1 MIISASRRTD
11 IPAFYS
17 GWLVNRLR
25 AGYVLVRNPMNH
37 ALISKVILSPDVVDC
52 IVFWT
57 KDPLDMLGRL
67 DTIDEMGYR
76 YYFQFTLTP
85 YDRSVERGLRDKEEI
100 IGTFCELSDRIGKE
114 RVVWRYDPIIL
125 NDTYGPEYHREQF
138 ARLCERLAGYTDQCV
153 ISFVDRYPKLRTDVV
168 KEIGRDEMAEL
179 ASMISSAAEGCGIT
193 VKACCE
199 GSFLNEYGIG
209 QAHCI
214 DKTLI
219 ERICGYSLDIKKDRN
234 QRDSCGCYES
244 VDIGVYNTCR
254 NGCMYCYANYSDV
267 SVARNAAKHDPNGE
281 LLVGLVGDD
290 EKITLREP
298 KSHKSGQL
306 SLFGEAR

>member
-25 AGYVLVRNPMNH
+25 AGYVLTRNPMNYSRVSR
-37 ALISKVILSPDVVDC
+37 IILSPEVVDC

-57 KDPLDMLGRL
+57 KDPLNMLDKL
-67 DTIDEMGYR
+67 DIIDDMGYR

-85 YDRSVERGLRDKEEI
+85 YDRSVETGLRDKEEI
-100 IGTFCELSDRIGKE
+100 TRTFCELSGRIGKE
-114 RVVWRYDPIIL
+114 RVIWRYDPIIL
-125 NDTYGPEYHREQF
+125 NDVYSPEYHREQF
-138 ARLCERLAGYTDQCV
+138 SRLCSRLGRYADQCV
-153 ISFVDRYPKLRTDVV
+153 ISFVDKYPKLRTDAIR
-168 KEIGRDEMAEL
+168 EISMDEMAEIGR
-179 ASMISSAAEGCGIT
+179 MISSVAGDFGVT

-199 GSFLNEYGIG
+199 GSFLQAYGIG

-219 ERICGYSLDIKKDRN
+219 EKICGYSFSIKKDRN

-244 VDIGVYNTCR
+244 VDIGAYNTCR
-254 NGCMYCYANYSDV
+254 NGCIYCYANFSDV
-267 SVARNAAKHDPNGE
+267 SAANNVTRHDPQGE
-281 LLVGLVGDD
+281 LLIGHIGDSD
-290 EKITLREP
+290 IITLRES
-298 KSHKSGQL
+298 KSCISGQL
-306 SLFGEAR
+306 LLY